1 MADQAD
7 LATLTRDLMP
17 ETRAVFSELRVFII
31 TTLPDSS
38 QKLSLARKRLNFS
51 HPNVGYFCGL
61 SPQDGRTTL
70 EFEYGVLLPDPRGIL
85 QGNSCAKQVRYARFD
100 SPDAP
105 PLTALRGLLLAAVS
119 LPRERSTRIELV
131 RSGAKLVL
139 PTR

>member
-17 ETRAVFSELRVFII
+17 ETRAVFSELRVLII

-70 EFEYGVLLPDPRGIL
+70 EFEYGVLLPHFGK
-85 QGNSCAKQVRYARFD
+85 NAS
-100 SPDAP
+100 
-105 PLTALRGLLLAAVS
+105 
-119 LPRERSTRIELV
+119 RERLVGGDDEYLHYGSDAARTELV
-131 RSGAKLVL
+131 DACKCGNVTM
-139 PTR
+139 PGE